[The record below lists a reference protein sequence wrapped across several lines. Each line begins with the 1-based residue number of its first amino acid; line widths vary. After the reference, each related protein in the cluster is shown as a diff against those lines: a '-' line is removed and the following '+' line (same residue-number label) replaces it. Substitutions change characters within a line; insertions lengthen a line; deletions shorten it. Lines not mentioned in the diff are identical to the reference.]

1 VKIGKDTVVALDIE
15 LSDLWG
21 NVLERSDQP
30 VSYLHGGYDD
40 LLPAVEAALEGKQ
53 VGAQVDLRL
62 EPEDAFGDY
71 DESLLKI
78 EERARFPDPLEVG
91 MRFEGV
97 PGEGTPGD
105 AGDPVIY
112 RVTDIAEG
120 KVVLDG
126 NHPYAGVAV
135 KFACKVRNVRKATPA
150 EIAGGAVEGP
160 ESMTLQVGK

>member
-1 VKIGKDTVVALDIE
+1 MKIAKDTVVALDVE

-21 NVLERSDQP
+21 DVLERSDHP

-53 VGAQVDLRL
+53 VGAQVELRL

-71 DESLLKI
+71 DESLLRI
-78 EERARFPDPLEVG
+78 EERAGFPDPLEVG

-97 PGEGTPGD
+97 PGEGMPGET
-105 AGDPVIY
+105 ADPVIY

-135 KFACKVRNVRKATPA
+135 KFACKVRDVRKATPA
-150 EIAGGAVEGP
+150 EIAGRAVEGP
-160 ESMTLQVGK
+160 DSVTLQIGT